1 MTDKMPCK
9 PDELRT
15 LFLFEALTDE
25 QLAVLCT
32 NGHVQDYEPGPICV
46 EGEPATCF
54 YVLIEGE
61 LTMSKLSGGQDIET
75 NRTSQR
81 GVYCGAWRA
90 FTGGKQKSYDASV
103 HVTKPSR
110 FFVMDAPVFAKFMKD
125 QFPMAVHLL
134 DGIAVGT
141 DRTRRIID
149 NREKLLALG
158 RLSAGLTHQLNNPAA
173 ATARAAADLRD
184 RIAGMRGKLV
194 MLADGTV
201 TAEAMRA
208 LVRLQQQVADQV
220 AKSTTQHLSSIET
233 TDREDAVGEWLEDH
247 GIDGGWDIAPTFVEG
262 GIDTNWLDRISAVTD
277 ELAST
282 SLEQAIRWI
291 NYTIE
296 SELLMNQIAEAS
308 KRISALVADAKQYS
322 QMDRA
327 AFQVANVHDLL
338 HSTLVMFA
346 DRLTKD
352 GNKDAGRDTPV
363 ITVVKDFD
371 RSLPE
376 IPCYPGDLNQVWTNI
391 IDNAIAAMRNKG
403 GTLTVRTCRYGEK
416 MVRVEICDTGP
427 GIPTDIREHIF
438 EPFFTTKPFGEGTGL
453 GLDLAFNIVV
463 KKHHGDLRVES
474 VPGDTRFIVLLPQE
488 RPPVADAVAVDLDDL
503 DEDVAAPE

>member
-1 MTDKMPCK
+1 MTTKTPCE
-9 PDELRT
+9 PDELRS

-32 NGHVQDYEPGPICV
+32 NGHIQRYEPGPICV

-61 LTMSKLSGGQDIET
+61 LMMSKLSGGQDIET

-90 FTGGKQKSYDASV
+90 FTGGNQKSYDASV

-110 FFVMDAPVFAKFMKD
+110 FFVMDAPVFARFMKD

-220 AKSTTQHLSSIET
+220 AKSTSQHLSSIET

-262 GIDTNWLDRISAVTD
+262 GVDTDWLERISAVTD

-282 SLEQAIRWI
+282 SLQEATRWI

-327 AFQVANVHDLL
+327 PFQVADVHDLL
-338 HSTLVMFA
+338 RSTLAIFA

-352 GNKDAGRDTPV
+352 AGKNSTA
-363 ITVVKDFD
+363 ITVVKEFD
-371 RSLPE
+371 QSLPE

-391 IDNAIAAMRNKG
+391 IDNAIAAMRDNPGSKG
-403 GTLTVRTCRYGEK
+403 GRLTLRTCREGES
-416 MVRVEICDTGP
+416 MARVEICDTGP
-427 GIPTDIREHIF
+427 GVPEDIREHIF

-463 KKHHGDLRVES
+463 KKHRGDLRVES
-474 VPGDTRFIVLLPQE
+474 VPGDTRFIVLLPL
-488 RPPVADAVAVDLDDL
+488 AVPTAVDPAVD
-503 DEDVAAPE
+503 AAVPE

>member
-1 MTDKMPCK
+1 MTSKMPCE
-9 PDELRT
+9 PDELRS

-25 QLAVLCT
+25 QLGLLCSD
-32 NGHVQDYEPGPICV
+32 GHIETYQAGPICV

-61 LTMSKLSGGQDIET
+61 LMMSKLSGGQDIET

-90 FTGGKQKSYDASV
+90 FTGGTQKSYDASV
-103 HVTKPSR
+103 RVTKPSR

-201 TAEAMRA
+201 TPEAMRA

-220 AKSTTQHLSSIET
+220 AKSTSQHLSSIET

-247 GIDGGWDIAPTFVEG
+247 GINGGWDIAPTFVEG
-262 GIDTNWLDRISAVTD
+262 GVDTEWLERISAVTD

-282 SLEQAIRWI
+282 SLEEAIRWI

-327 AFQVANVHDLL
+327 PFQVADVHDLL
-338 HSTLVMFA
+338 HSTLVIFA
-346 DRLTKD
+346 DRLSKD
-352 GNKDAGRDTPV
+352 GCTGPSGNPA
-363 ITVVKDFD
+363 ITVVKEFD
-371 RSLPE
+371 RSLPQ

-391 IDNAIAAMRNKG
+391 IDNAIAAMRDKG
-403 GTLTVRTCRYGEK
+403 GTLTIRTCREGEK

-427 GIPTDIREHIF
+427 GVPEDVREHIF

-453 GLDLAFNIVV
+453 GLDLAFNLVV
-463 KKHHGDLRVES
+463 KNHRGDLRVES
-474 VPGDTRFIVLLPQE
+474 VPGDTRFIVLLPLE
-488 RPPVADAVAVDLDDL
+488 AAPIVDGVD
-503 DEDVAAPE
+503 DVAPEE

>member
-1 MTDKMPCK
+1 MTARCQPE
-9 PDELRT
+9 ELRT

-25 QLAVLCT
+25 QLAVLCS
-32 NGHVQDYEPGPICV
+32 NGHVEHYEPGPLCV

-61 LTMSKLSGGQDIET
+61 LAMSKLSAGQDIET

-90 FTGGKQKSYDASV
+90 FTGRPQQSHDASV
-103 HVTKPSR
+103 HVTKPSQ
-110 FFVMDAPVFAKFMKD
+110 FFVMDAPVFARFMKD

-173 ATARAAADLRD
+173 ATARAAAELRD

-201 TAEAMRA
+201 TPEALSA

-220 AKSTTQHLSSIET
+220 AKSTSQLLSPMQT
-233 TDREDAVGEWLEDH
+233 ADLEDAVGEWLDEH
-247 GIDGGWDIAPTFVEG
+247 GVKDGWDIAPAFVEG
-262 GIDTNWLDRISAVTD
+262 GIDTDWLEKVSAATD
-277 ELAST
+277 DLAST
-282 SLEQAIRWI
+282 TLDEAIRWLH
-291 NYTIE
+291 YTIE
-296 SELLMNQIAEAS
+296 SEQLMNQIGEAS

-327 AFQVANVHDLL
+327 PFGVADLHEL
-338 HSTLVMFA
+338 LRSTLVIFA
-346 DRLTKD
+346 DRFGKD
-352 GNKDAGRDTPV
+352 GKA

-391 IDNAIAAMRNKG
+391 IDNAIAAMGEHG
-403 GTLTVRTCRYGEK
+403 GTLTLRTARDGDK
-416 MVRVEICDTGP
+416 MVRIEICDTGP
-427 GIPTDIREHIF
+427 GIPENVREHIF

-463 KKHHGDLRVES
+463 KKHRGDLRVES
-474 VPGDTRFIVLLPQE
+474 VPGDTRFIVLLPLE
-488 RPPVADAVAVDLDDL
+488 VAAAAVAADDTGEEL
-503 DEDVAAPE
+503 PE

>member
-1 MTDKMPCK
+1 MTTRCQ

-15 LFLFEALTDE
+15 LFLFEALNDE
-25 QLAVLCT
+25 QLEVLCS
-32 NGHVQDYEPGPICV
+32 NGHIQHYEPGPLCV

-61 LTMSKLSGGQDIET
+61 LAMSKLSGGQDIET

-90 FTGGKQKSYDASV
+90 FTGRPQQSHDASV
-103 HVTKPSR
+103 HVTKPSE

-173 ATARAAADLRD
+173 ATARAAAELRD
-184 RIAGMRGKLV
+184 RIAGMRRKLV

-201 TAEAMRA
+201 TPEALSA
-208 LVRLQQQVADQV
+208 LVRLQQEVADQV
-220 AKSTTQHLSSIET
+220 AKSTSQHLSPMET
-233 TDREDAVGEWLEDH
+233 TDREEAVGDWLDDH
-247 GIDGGWDIAPTFVEG
+247 GVSGGWDIAAAFVEG
-262 GIDTNWLDRISAVTD
+262 GIDIDWLERVSAATD
-277 ELAST
+277 DLAST
-282 SLEQAIRWI
+282 SLEEAIRWLH
-291 NYTIE
+291 YTIE
-296 SELLMNQIAEAS
+296 SEQLMSQIGEAS

-327 AFQVANVHDLL
+327 PFQVADVHELL
-338 HSTLVMFA
+338 RSTLAIFA
-346 DRLTKD
+346 DRFSKD
-352 GNKDAGRDTPV
+352 GGKDLKA

-371 RSLPE
+371 SSLPE

-391 IDNAIAAMRNKG
+391 IDNAIAAMREDG
-403 GTLTVRTCRYGEK
+403 GTLTLRTCRDGDK
-416 MVRVEICDTGP
+416 MARVEICDTGP
-427 GIPTDIREHIF
+427 GISEDVREHIF

-463 KKHHGDLRVES
+463 KKHRGDLRVES
-474 VPGDTRFIVLLPQE
+474 TPGDTRFIVLLPLE
-488 RPPVADAVAVDLDDL
+488 TAPAADEPDDV
-503 DEDVAAPE
+503 VAALQE

>member
-1 MTDKMPCK
+1 MTTRCR

-25 QLAVLCT
+25 QLDVLCA
-32 NGHVQDYEPGPICV
+32 NGHIRHYEPGPLCV

-54 YVLIEGE
+54 YVLLDGE
-61 LTMSKLSGGQDIET
+61 LAMSKLSGGQDIET

-90 FTGGKQKSYDASV
+90 FTGRPQQSYDASV
-103 HVTKPSR
+103 HVTKPSE

-158 RLSAGLTHQLNNPAA
+158 RISAGLTHQMNNPAA
-173 ATARAAADLRD
+173 ATARAAAELRE
-184 RIAGMRGKLV
+184 RIAGMRRKLV

-201 TAEAMRA
+201 TPEALRA
-208 LVRLQQQVADQV
+208 LVRLQQEVADQV
-220 AKSTTQHLSSIET
+220 AKSTSQHLSPIET
-233 TDREDAVGEWLEDH
+233 ADLEEAVGDWLDEH
-247 GIDGGWDIAPTFVEG
+247 GVADGWDIAPAFVEG
-262 GIDTNWLDRISAVTD
+262 GIDTDWLERVSAATD
-277 ELAST
+277 DLAST
-282 SLEQAIRWI
+282 SLQEAIRWLH
-291 NYTIE
+291 YTIE
-296 SELLMNQIAEAS
+296 SEQLMNQIAEAS

-327 AFQVANVHDLL
+327 PFQVADIHELL
-338 HSTLVMFA
+338 RSTLVIFA
-346 DRLTKD
+346 DRLAKD
-352 GNKDAGRDTPV
+352 GGKDAKT

-391 IDNAIAAMRNKG
+391 IDNAIAAMGPDG
-403 GTLTVRTCRYGEK
+403 GTLTLRTARDGEK

-427 GIPTDIREHIF
+427 GIPEDIREHIF

-463 KKHHGDLRVES
+463 KKHRGDLLVES
-474 VPGDTRFIVLLPQE
+474 VPGDTRFIVLLPLDIPPTSDDSPDLLEISQE
-488 RPPVADAVAVDLDDL
+488 
-503 DEDVAAPE
+503 

>member
-1 MTDKMPCK
+1 MTAKAPCE
-9 PDELRT
+9 PDELRS

-25 QLAVLCT
+25 QLAVLCA
-32 NGHVQDYEPGPICV
+32 NGHIENYEPGPICV

-61 LTMSKLSGGQDIET
+61 LMMSKLSGGQDIET

-110 FFVMDAPVFAKFMKD
+110 FFVMDAPVFARFMKD

-173 ATARAAADLRD
+173 AIARAAADLRG
-184 RIAGMRGKLV
+184 RVAGMRGKLA

-201 TAEAMRA
+201 SPEALSA
-208 LVRLQQQVADQV
+208 LVHLQQEVAEQV
-220 AKSTTQHLSSIET
+220 AKSASEHLSAMET
-233 TDREDAVGEWLEDH
+233 ADREDAVGDWLEDH
-247 GIDGGWDIAPTFVEG
+247 GVEGGWDIAPTFVEG
-262 GIDTNWLDRISAVTD
+262 GIDTDWLERISTVSE

-282 SLEQAIRWI
+282 SLEEAIRWI

-296 SELLMNQIAEAS
+296 SELLMNQVLEAS

-322 QMDRA
+322 QLDRA
-327 AFQVANVHDLL
+327 PFQVANVHELL
-338 HSTLVMFA
+338 RSTLVMFA

-352 GNKDAGRDTPV
+352 PSKESGKNPV
-363 ITVVKDFD
+363 ITLVKDFD
-371 RSLPE
+371 QSLPE

-391 IDNAIAAMRNKG
+391 IDNAIAAMREEG
-403 GTLTVRTCRYGEK
+403 GTLTVRTCREGEN
-416 MVRVEICDTGP
+416 MARVEICDTGP
-427 GIPTDIREHIF
+427 GVPEEVREHIF

-463 KKHHGDLRVES
+463 KKHRGDLRVES
-474 VPGDTRFIVLLPQE
+474 VPGDTRFIVLLPLE
-488 RPPVADAVAVDLDDL
+488 TPPPVDVD
-503 DEDVAAPE
+503 VPE